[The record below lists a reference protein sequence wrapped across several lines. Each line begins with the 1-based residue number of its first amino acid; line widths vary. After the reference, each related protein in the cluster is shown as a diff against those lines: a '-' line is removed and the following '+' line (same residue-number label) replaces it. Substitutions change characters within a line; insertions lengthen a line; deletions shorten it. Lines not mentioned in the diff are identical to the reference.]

1 MGITQLISFLHL
13 SNMASLRIRRLDA
26 DTNTTFFY
34 VSITI
39 MFVSCGLYNFC
50 FKRRMQA
57 QLLAQQQAGLEQVYR
72 QDVIASD
79 QGMENLWA
87 CDVCDF
93 KNYDG
98 HKTCILCGT
107 ERDFTLYGK
116 ASSKRSSGNDDGAK
130 TAMPSSLSPTNFVLM
145 NDSTPRTIKKNR
157 NFAKLRLNNLN
168 IRQKGARRR
177 HDWVR
182 NVDEASGDI
191 VWGRNRDVLDHKVLK
206 RIVAKDTRGHPH
218 LPNDDGDFDLPMLRD
233 SVSSVSS
240 AGSVASVGYVSK
252 LVLTPKHPEG
262 RMSFETAEGQTAFQ
276 TVNPTVFSSA
286 DLKDVSQLTFQQ
298 KHAWFVQYTSTME
311 VPWEYGHMLL
321 EIDRSNLLH
330 NSCEQLLWASHDQ
343 LHQSLRIKFL
353 NEPGVDAGGLEREWF
368 TLMTEEIF
376 DERTGLFH
384 AGMDNAY
391 MIRPTSSDASEDHLM
406 YFQAIGRFVGRGL
419 FEGMLLDAHLA
430 LPLYK
435 HILGTPITFSDLEFV
450 DVELYNNLRWLKQNK
465 GVDKEPLT
473 IDLCPNGR
481 HIAVTDDNKD
491 EYVYLRFKWIML
503 TSISPQLASLIK
515 GIYSVIPLEMLSV
528 FDHQELELLMC
539 GIPDVNVDDWK
550 AHTTYI
556 GNDCDPQVIEWFWDV
571 VTDFTTEQRA
581 RLLQFTTGSARV
593 PVQGFKTL
601 TMNDGRICLFAIQGI
616 RKEECLYPRAH
627 TCFNRLDLPMYSSK
641 KDLETALTMVIKM
654 EVTGFTI
661 E

>member
-1 MGITQLISFLHL
+1 
-13 SNMASLRIRRLDA
+13 MAMRVRRLDA

-34 VSITI
+34 ASILI

-50 FKRRMQA
+50 FKRRIQA
-57 QLLAQQQAGLEQVYR
+57 QLLAQQQAAQEQVYR

-79 QGMENLWA
+79 QSMENLWA

-116 ASSKRSSGNDDGAK
+116 VPSKRTAAVEDGNKAA
-130 TAMPSSLSPTNFVLM
+130 TAGLSPTNFVLM

-182 NVDEASGDI
+182 NVDEQSGNI
-191 VWGRNRDVLDHKVLK
+191 VWGRNRDILDHKVLK
-206 RIVAKDTRGHPH
+206 RIVVKDS
-218 LPNDDGDFDLPMLRD
+218 LPPLADDGDFDLPMLRD

-240 AGSVASVGYVSK
+240 VGSIASVGYVSK
-252 LVLTPKHPEG
+252 MVMTPRHPDG

-286 DLKDVSQLTFQQ
+286 ELKDVSQLSFQQ

-321 EIDRSNLLH
+321 EIDRANLLH
-330 NSCEQLLWASHDQ
+330 NSCEQLLWATHDQ

-376 DERTGLFH
+376 DERTGLFG
-384 AGMDNAY
+384 ACMDNAY
-391 MIRPTSSDASEDHLM
+391 MIRATSSEASEDHLM
-406 YFQAIGRFVGRGL
+406 VGDAGSCRASRCGCSTFKRSGALSGGGCLKGCCWTPTWRCLCTNTSSGRPSR
-419 FEGMLLDAHLA
+419 
-430 LPLYK
+430 
-435 HILGTPITFSDLEFV
+435 S
-450 DVELYNNLRWLKQNK
+450 R
-465 GVDKEPLT
+465 
-473 IDLCPNGR
+473 
-481 HIAVTDDNKD
+481 
-491 EYVYLRFKWIML
+491 
-503 TSISPQLASLIK
+503 TSSLSMSSCTTTSSGSSRTRAS
-515 GIYSVIPLEMLSV
+515 S
-528 FDHQELELLMC
+528 
-539 GIPDVNVDDWK
+539 
-550 AHTTYI
+550 
-556 GNDCDPQVIEWFWDV
+556 
-571 VTDFTTEQRA
+571 R
-581 RLLQFTTGSARV
+581 SAW
-593 PVQGFKTL
+593 TL
-601 TMNDGRICLFAIQGI
+601 
-616 RKEECLYPRAH
+616 
-627 TCFNRLDLPMYSSK
+627 
-641 KDLETALTMVIKM
+641 V
-654 EVTGFTI
+654 
-661 E
+661 